1 MNLIQCIQ
9 EPEAKEIFL
18 LLFYFSLSVTTERF
32 AEYTSTAN
40 MKSASS
46 KISVMWQCATC
57 AVILVAGEQLD

>member
-32 AEYTSTAN
+32 AEYTSTDN

-46 KISVMWQCATC
+46 KI
-57 AVILVAGEQLD
+57 